1 MPSAFPFS
9 QRVVD
14 IIATGKFMPVY
25 AVQLDFADGMV
36 FAHTG
41 TGDLVVDGITYEG
54 VGNFGQVSQSK
65 ESDNSGS
72 PMSVD
77 LTLSGL
83 DSYIL
88 SETNLRGCR
97 GRMAKIIFV
106 VFDEAGN
113 YAADI
118 LFSGRMDAPKF
129 SFAGN
134 GQDGNTI
141 TVPVID
147 RMAEWSRTGT
157 ERWTDENH
165 RARHQG
171 DRFFYAI
178 AQMSEWPIYWG
189 AAKDAPT
196 FTYGN

>member
-9 QRVVD
+9 QSVVN

-25 AVQLDFADGMV
+25 AVQLDFVDGMV

-41 TGDLVVDGITYEG
+41 TGQLVVDGITYEG
-54 VGNFGQVSQSK
+54 VGDFGQVSQSQ

-83 DSYIL
+83 DAYIL
-88 SETNLRGCR
+88 SETNIRGCR
-97 GRMAKIIFV
+97 GRAVKVLFI

-118 LFSGRMDAPKF
+118 LFSGRMDAAKF

-134 GQDGNTI
+134 GQEGNSI
-141 TVPVID
+141 TVPVVD

-157 ERWTDENH
+157 ERFTDENH

-189 AAKDAPT
+189 SSKDAPA
-196 FTYGN
+196 FTYGD

>member
-1 MPSAFPFS
+1 M
-9 QRVVD
+9 
-14 IIATGKFMPVY
+14 
-25 AVQLDFADGMV
+25 
-36 FAHTG
+36 
-41 TGDLVVDGITYEG
+41 VDGITYEG
-54 VGNFGQVSQSK
+54 VGDFGQVSQSQ

-83 DSYIL
+83 DAYIL
-88 SETNLRGCR
+88 SETNIRGCR
-97 GRMAKIIFV
+97 GRAAKVLFI

-118 LFSGRMDAPKF
+118 LFSGRMDAAKF

-134 GQDGNTI
+134 GQEGNSI
-141 TVPVID
+141 TVPVVD

-157 ERWTDENH
+157 ERFTDENH

-189 AAKDAPT
+189 SSKDAPA
-196 FTYGN
+196 FTYGD

>member
-9 QRVVD
+9 QSVVD
-14 IIATGKFMPVY
+14 IIATGRCMIVY
-25 AVQLDFADGMV
+25 AVRLDFVDGMV
-36 FAHTG
+36 YAHTG
-41 TGDLVVDGITYEG
+41 TGDLVIDGITYLG
-54 VGNFGQVSQSK
+54 VGNFGQVSQSQ
-65 ESDNSGS
+65 ESDNSNS
-72 PMSVD
+72 PMSVE

-88 SETNLRGCR
+88 SETNIRGCR
-97 GRMAKIIFV
+97 GRAAKVLFV
-106 VFDEAGN
+106 AFNEAGN

-118 LFSGRMDAPKF
+118 LFSGRMDAASF

-134 GQDGNTI
+134 GEDGNSI
-141 TVPVID
+141 TVPVVD

-157 ERWTDENH
+157 ERFTDENH
-165 RARHQG
+165 RARHDG

-189 AAKDAPT
+189 SSKDAPV
-196 FTYGN
+196 FTYGS

>member
-9 QRVVD
+9 QSVVD
-14 IIATGKFMPVY
+14 IIATGRFLTAY
-25 AVQLDFADGMV
+25 AVQLDFPDGMV

-41 TGDLVVDGITYEG
+41 TGEMVIDGITYEG
-54 VGNFGQVSQSK
+54 VGNFGEVSQSQ

-83 DSYIL
+83 DSFIL
-88 SETNLRGCR
+88 SETNVKGCR
-97 GRMAKIIFV
+97 GRMAKVMFV
-106 VFDEAGN
+106 VFDEVGN
-113 YAADI
+113 YASDI
-118 LFSGRMDAPKF
+118 LFSGRMDAAKF

-134 GQDGNTI
+134 GQDGNKI

-157 ERWTDENH
+157 ERFTDENH

-178 AQMSEWPIYWG
+178 AQMSNWPIYFG
-189 AAKDAPT
+189 SSKDAPS
-196 FTYGN
+196 FTYGS

>member
-1 MPSAFPFS
+1 MPASFPFS
-9 QRVVD
+9 QSVVD
-14 IIATGKFMPVY
+14 IIAQGNFMVVY
-25 AVQLDFADGMV
+25 ACQLDFEDGMV

-41 TGDLVVDGITYEG
+41 TGELVIDGITYDG
-54 VGNFGQVSQSK
+54 VGQFGEVGQSQ

-77 LTLSGL
+77 LSLNGL
-83 DSYIL
+83 DSYIIT
-88 SETNLRGCR
+88 ETNIRGCR
-97 GRMAKIIFV
+97 GRPGKLMFV
-106 VFDEAGN
+106 VFDAAGN

-118 LFSGRMDAPKF
+118 LFSGRMNAASF

-134 GQDGNTI
+134 GSEGNSI
-141 TVPVID
+141 TVPIVD
-147 RMAEWSRTGT
+147 RMAEWGRTGT
-157 ERWTDENH
+157 ERFTDENH

-189 AAKDAPT
+189 SSKDAPV
-196 FTYGN
+196 FNYEK

>member
-41 TGDLVVDGITYEG
+41 TGELVVDGITYEG

-77 LTLSGL
+77 LTLNGL

>member
-1 MPSAFPFS
+1 MPSSFPFS
-9 QRVVD
+9 QGVVD
-14 IIATGKFMPVY
+14 IISTGKFMTVY
-25 AVQLDFADGMV
+25 ACQLDFEDGMV

-41 TGDLVVDGITYEG
+41 TGTLVIDGITYDG
-54 VGNFGQVSQSK
+54 VGHFGEVGQSQ

-83 DSYIL
+83 ESYIIT
-88 SETNLRGCR
+88 ETNIRGCR
-97 GRMAKIIFV
+97 GRSGKLMFV

-118 LFSGRMDAPKF
+118 LFSGRMDAASF
-129 SFAGN
+129 SFGGN
-134 GQDGNTI
+134 GSDGNTI
-141 TVPVID
+141 TVPIVD

-157 ERWTDENH
+157 ERFTDENH

-189 AAKDAPT
+189 SSKDAPV
-196 FTYGN
+196 FNYEK